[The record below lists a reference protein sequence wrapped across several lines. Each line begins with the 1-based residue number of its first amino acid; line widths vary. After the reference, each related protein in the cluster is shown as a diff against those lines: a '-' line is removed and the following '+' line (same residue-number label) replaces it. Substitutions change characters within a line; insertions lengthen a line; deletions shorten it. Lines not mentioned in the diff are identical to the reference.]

1 MGGESAT
8 HAWRGVTAGV
18 VLVTGGLWAW
28 FIADLIT
35 PASVLVPLL
44 VGLAGL
50 LGAAALGGVAALV
63 LRLLRVRIVPG
74 HVVWAVVAALPLLNL
89 MTRGGLSSAAH
100 LLVVLVVVG
109 ASALAGGAIALV
121 AAGGWRRRTP
131 SARVAVGLAL
141 VAGAGTLLAGA
152 ALLAWS
158 GPGADREPVA
168 PERALAAGDPFAPGP
183 YGVRR
188 LTYGSGTDRHRP
200 EFAEGAALR
209 TRPVDGSGVV
219 EGWSGVGGRMRTDFW
234 GFGPSDLPL
243 DGRVWYPA
251 AKGRFPLVLVV
262 HGDHLASDFSDGG
275 YAYLGERLASRGF
288 IVASVDENFL
298 NSADGDLSAIGVSR
312 FGLQD
317 DMEARAWLLLQ
328 HLRAWRAWN
337 DRPGNPFSGRV
348 DLGRI
353 ALVGHSRGGEAVA
366 AATVL
371 NRRPGYGFAIRAVGA
386 IAPTDDTF
394 RPAGRPV
401 ALDGVDYL
409 ALAGSADGDVLSFGG
424 ADQYRR
430 TTLRAGDF
438 KAAVLV
444 DRANHSQFNTTWG
457 RYDSGYGAARRLL
470 GTKALLAPADERRVA
485 GVFVSAFLDA
495 SLRGRRG
502 ALRLLR
508 DPGSGRRVAAG
519 HGHPQAL
526 RRRRDPFADARR
538 GHRDRVGRAQ
548 GVHRGARRTVALDR
562 ARRRARVLA
571 RRRRPGERPDRP
583 DRRADRRR
591 RHRRADAAERQRA
604 ARARADH
611 APPQDRRARGGTGG
625 RARLPDLRPRARRLG
640 PPRPEV
646 RPGHAAARALR
657 LRPHAR
663 RPDPARR
670 RRRARSHAA
679 GRGVAQPESSKVI
692 VGGGSAC
699 LGFGV
704 AFGLGFGAAFG
715 VGAGAGAGARHGRSV
730 VAVVVVVDSVVVVVA
745 TVGRAAA
752 RRRASARRRAAD
764 AARARTA
771 RRAVARRAA
780 RLARAAALRFET
792 FAALRA
798 VESWSCSGRGVSSI
812 SPAAGG
818 ADDAGGAVLPDEG
831 EPVRIVPHTQPA
843 RTMPIA

>member
-50 LGAAALGGVAALV
+50 LGAAALGGAAALV
-63 LRLLRVRIVPG
+63 VRLLRVRIVPG

-353 ALVGHSRGGEAVA
+353 GLVGHSRGGEAVA

-508 DPGSGRRVAAG
+508 DPGAGGAWLPDTVILKHFADAETRSLMRGGVTAIEWDGPKAFTVAPAAPSRSIGPGGELVFSLADTGPASDPIDLTVELTDGDGTVARMPLSASAPLEPELTTRHLKIGALEEGPAG
-519 HGHPQAL
+519 EPAFQTYAL
-526 RRRRDPFADARR
+526 ALADWARRDPRFDPATLRR
-538 GHRDRVGRAQ
+538 VRFVFDRTRAGRILLGDVGVRDR
-548 GVHRGARRTVALDR
+548 T
-562 ARRRARVLA
+562 
-571 RRRRPGERPDRP
+571 
-583 DRRADRRR
+583 
-591 RHRRADAAERQRA
+591 
-604 ARARADH
+604 
-611 APPQDRRARGGTGG
+611 
-625 RARLPDLRPRARRLG
+625 LP
-640 PPRPEV
+640 
-646 RPGHAAARALR
+646 
-657 LRPHAR
+657 
-663 RPDPARR
+663 
-670 RRRARSHAA
+670 
-679 GRGVAQPESSKVI
+679 
-692 VGGGSAC
+692 
-699 LGFGV
+699 
-704 AFGLGFGAAFG
+704 
-715 VGAGAGAGARHGRSV
+715 
-730 VAVVVVVDSVVVVVA
+730 
-745 TVGRAAA
+745 
-752 RRRASARRRAAD
+752 
-764 AARARTA
+764 
-771 RRAVARRAA
+771 
-780 RLARAAALRFET
+780 
-792 FAALRA
+792 
-798 VESWSCSGRGVSSI
+798 
-812 SPAAGG
+812 GG
-818 ADDAGGAVLPDEG
+818 A
-831 EPVRIVPHTQPA
+831 
-843 RTMPIA
+843 